1 VVLIPDRTRTKND
14 PLASVPI
21 TVLAL
26 DEYGYPVKGAE
37 VELAVVD
44 GGGKLPAA
52 KVTTDASGTA
62 LVAYAPSRLTGLARI
77 RATVKGPGTE
87 EDVHTIAILQSPD
100 GVAPQTASLPASGT
114 EQDSRTG
121 RNVERAPRRDADRT
135 IGPRAWN
142 AARFR
147 RILRSGSKRSGARA
161 GSTYGSSASA
171 RSGSPSSTTRGSS

>member
-1 VVLIPDRTRTKND
+1 VVLVPDRTRTKND

-37 VELAVVD
+37 VQLAVVD
-44 GGGKLPAA
+44 GGGKLPTA

-87 EDVHTIAILQSPD
+87 EDVHTIAILQSPE
-100 GVAPQTASLPASGT
+100 GVAPQTEALPASGT
-114 EQDSRTG
+114 EQD
-121 RNVERAPRRDADRT
+121 RALAETWSGLRAETRRGDQFIVQIVQVHRE
-135 IGPRAWN
+135 GSHL
-142 AARFR
+142 
-147 RILRSGSKRSGARA
+147 ILITVSVRSIL
-161 GSTYGSSASA
+161 
-171 RSGSPSSTTRGSS
+171 